1 VYTLI
6 TAANS
11 SEAYKLKNALNAD
24 KILLGDYM
32 ELPGILLQSGK
43 VIKLPDPQT
52 SAYTHEML
60 ALCLDKDI
68 DIIYALRGAERALLL
83 NAKQLFYEYSIKI
96 EETDV
101 KV

>member
-1 VYTLI
+1 MYTLI

-24 KILLGDYM
+24 NILLGDYL
-32 ELPGILLQSGK
+32 ELPIILLQSGK
-43 VIKLPDPQT
+43 VIKLPDPKT

-68 DIIYALRGAERALLL
+68 NIIYALREPEQLLLL